1 MQSAPAE
8 RRRWRPWQWALLA
21 LACLIVLCAIAIA
34 ILRSHLEQHVLGEI
48 ARRTGREVRV
58 DGAFEARLLAVHPR
72 LSAQAVTI
80 GNPAWIPAGHMAEIK
95 QLAIV
100 LDWHLGTPLLQVR
113 SLDLHGV
120 VLHLQRDAD
129 GAANWQLHK
138 GGGGRGPALL
148 RHLQAR
154 DVQLDLHD
162 ARRHLDFKGT
172 LSVGDVPGRAGPAPL
187 RLTATGTLNGRPA
200 TILMQGEPLAT
211 ARAAGPY
218 HFTLEERTGK
228 AHLSGDGD
236 LATPFDLRYLRGTF
250 NTSGPDLRDL
260 YYLVGLRLPHT
271 GAFRLTGVLDRQ
283 LDHFVYRDLHVTSGA
298 SDMSGTLTVDV
309 KAGHAHTD
317 GELTSQ
323 HLRLADIG
331 SRAAGLEPPAGAAP
345 ALRVPDTPFP
355 LAGLRGGDLQVR
367 FHAQQLEAGHELL
380 HSASASIALQRG
392 VLSIADAQARL
403 GDGSLTGRA
412 RLDAQ
417 QTPPR
422 GELELR
428 ADGVQLDRLTA
439 GGARE
444 PPVGGALSAR
454 LQLSGHGASAH
465 ALAAAADGT
474 LTAVI
479 PKGVMRASLAEL
491 SSLDVTGALGVALHA
506 DAQTGIRCGV
516 ASFVVHQGVADLQTL
531 VLDTDAALITGKG
544 SIHLDSE
551 AIDLTLR
558 GRPKHPALGIRSA
571 VAVAGTL
578 AHPQVHLAG
587 HQVLAQTGAALA
599 LGALLTPVAAL
610 LAFVS
615 PGLTHD
621 VNCAA
626 LLAQGES
633 TANAPS
639 RSH

>member
-1 MQSAPAE
+1 M
-8 RRRWRPWQWALLA
+8 
-21 LACLIVLCAIAIA
+21 VLCAIAVA
-34 ILRSHLEQHVLGEI
+34 ILKSHLEQHVLGEI

-58 DGAFEARLLAVHPR
+58 GGAFELRLFSVHPR
-72 LSAQAVTI
+72 LNAQSVTI
-80 GNPAWIPAGHMAEIK
+80 GNPPWSPAGHIAEID
-95 QLAIV
+95 QLALV
-100 LDWHLGTPLLQVR
+100 LDWHLGTPLLKVR
-113 SLDLHGV
+113 SLDMHGV

-129 GAANWQLHK
+129 GNANWQLHE
-138 GGGGRGPALL
+138 GGGGRGPPLL
-148 RHLQAR
+148 RHLAAS
-154 DVQLDLHD
+154 DVRVDLHD

-172 LSVGDVPGRAGPAPL
+172 LSVGDGPGSAGSAPL
-187 RLTATGTLNGRPA
+187 RLTATGTLNGRAA
-200 TILMQGEPLAT
+200 TILMQGEPLAA
-211 ARAAGPY
+211 ARASGPY
-218 HFTLEERTGK
+218 HFTLEERSGK
-228 AHLSGDGD
+228 AQLSGDGA
-236 LATPFDLRYLRGTF
+236 LAQPFDLRYLKGTF
-250 NTSGPDLRDL
+250 SASGPDLRDL
-260 YYLVGLRLPHT
+260 YYLVGLRLVHT
-271 GAFRLTGVLDRQ
+271 GAFKLAGVLDRQ
-283 LDHFVYRDLHVTSGA
+283 LDHFVYRDLHITSGA

-331 SRAAGLEPPAGAAP
+331 ARAAGLEPAGATP

-367 FHAQQLEAGHELL
+367 FRAQQLETGHELL
-380 HSASASIALQRG
+380 HSASAIITLQHG

-403 GDGSLTGRA
+403 GDGTLAGHA

-417 QTPPR
+417 QNPPR

-428 ADGVQLDRLTA
+428 AEGVQLDRLA
-439 GGARE
+439 ASGARE
-444 PPVGGALSAR
+444 PPLGGALSAR

-465 ALAAAADGT
+465 ALAAASDGT

-479 PKGVMRASLAEL
+479 PEGVMRASLAEL
-491 SSLDVTGALGVALHA
+491 SSLDVTGALGVALHHG
-506 DAQTGIRCGV
+506 AQTTIRCGV

-531 VLDTDAALITGKG
+531 VLDTDAALITGSG
-544 SIHLDSE
+544 SINLDSD

-558 GRPKHPALGIRSA
+558 GKPKHPALVIRSP

-578 AHPQVHLAG
+578 AHPQLHLAG

-599 LGALLTPVAAL
+599 LGAVLTPVAAL

-626 LLAQGES
+626 LLAQSKS
-633 TANAPS
+633 TANVPS
-639 RSH
+639 HGQ